1 MATPNS
7 EWVYTYL
14 PPLPGMTLD
23 MCNALI
29 GLCDG
34 DLGVACE
41 VLEAQYQRLAD
52 DPGHGASQ
60 VASNVSRTYQVASN
74 VSHTS
79 SE

>member
-1 MATPNS
+1 MATLS
-7 EWVYTYL
+7 SKKWAWVYTNL

-41 VLEAQYQRLAD
+41 VLEAQYQRLAND
-52 DPGHGASQ
+52 NAHGASQ
-60 VASNVSRTYQVASN
+60 VASSVSRT
-74 VSHTS
+74 S